1 MSIKYKA
8 ILYETP
14 QDADFLYISQIK
26 KDELQRPKPVD
37 STLLN
42 KRCYVTA
49 ENYFFKTRGWIKNAY
64 YHIEIEDNPRIIEA

>member
-26 KDELQRPKPVD
+26 KEAID
-37 STLLN
+37 TLIANTDPSQVLD
-42 KRCYVTA
+42 
-49 ENYFFKTRGWIKNAY
+49 FM
-64 YHIEIEDNPRIIEA
+64 

>member
-14 QDADFLYISQIK
+14 ESTDFLYISQIK
-26 KDELQRPKPVD
+26 REELERAKPVD

-42 KRCYVTA
+42 KKCYATA
-49 ENYFFKTRGWIKNAY
+49 ENYFFKKRGWAKSDLFY
-64 YHIEIEDNPRIIEA
+64 IEIEDQPRIIEA